1 MLAVN
6 KHVLV
11 EYILA
16 IKMGDEM
23 VGNTS
28 TKINYEPLCDC
39 DIILRL
45 IYVLP
50 KLEAMQ
56 NLSKLAQDIDNFVGG
71 SITIG
76 ISKRSVKLKKECKGQ
91 LWIFVYLTLL

>member
-1 MLAVN
+1 MHVVN

-76 ISKRSVKLKKECKGQ
+76 ISKRSV
-91 LWIFVYLTLL
+91 